1 MRGHQHQRRA
11 KHHLPAPVEQL
22 QLQRRLQICVRL
34 PRIPSDGNDA
44 NPGRFL
50 VHSEENPLLVCDQA
64 FTCPNGFNYQTGNAF
79 TSCTPVSEVNVR
91 HEAQAGGT
99 LVAEDAASG
108 GSEIVSDSAVSLN
121 ATVYFKA
128 RANPGLFIS
137 EWSGIGVGNSCNSGP
152 AATGEVVCPV
162 HAYRPLNVQVS
173 FGESILYEGTALTLV
188 GQTVAVERNFP
199 GAGGARLR
207 FQMKYAGRRRGLET
221 VFSDQWT
228 VTGQGGGSG
237 GPGEPLT
244 DTRLFDENLAGRFCR
259 GRWRPP
265 ALGEII
271 GAVQDG
277 AGPFEVN
284 RLGGATP
291 NPDDA
296 PAGAYLGMTVA
307 VPAAAVGA
315 ATLAPADAFY
325 DLDSQ
330 ALDGDFAAVRFHADS
345 DGIRFPSGGAFRLV
359 MCVRD
364 TAESVSSPSLAAVR
378 FETAQAAGGLF
389 RRTSIA
395 CRSRRTR
402 FRTGEI
408 RTRFG

>member
-1 MRGHQHQRRA
+1 MIADCHDLFGKCPPYRVADRITI
-11 KHHLPAPVEQL
+11 PASTQPV
-22 QLQRRLQICVRL
+22 
-34 PRIPSDGNDA
+34 D
-44 NPGRFL
+44 NP
-50 VHSEENPLLVCDQA
+50 
-64 FTCPNGFNYQTGNAF
+64 FN
-79 TSCTPVSEVNVR
+79 SRCKVSEFQV
-91 HEAQAGGT
+91 QYSSPPGGVVT
-99 LVAEDAASG
+99 AESG
-108 GSEIVSDSAVSLN
+108 GSEIASGAGVSVLS
-121 ATVYFKA
+121 TVFFKA
-128 RANPGLFIS
+128 ELEPEFSVSGWDGLPPGQ
-137 EWSGIGVGNSCNSGP
+137 SCNSSQTVC
-152 AATGEVVCPV
+152 AVVAV
-162 HAYRPLNVQVS
+162 RDLNVQVS

-284 RLGGATP
+284 RLGGAAP

-307 VPAAAVGA
+307 VPAVAVGA